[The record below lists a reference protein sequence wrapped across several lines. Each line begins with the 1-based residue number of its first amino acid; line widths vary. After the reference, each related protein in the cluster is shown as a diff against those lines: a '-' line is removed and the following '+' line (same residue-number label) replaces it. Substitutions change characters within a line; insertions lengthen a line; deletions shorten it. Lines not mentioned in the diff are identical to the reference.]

1 MFYIC
6 AADSSIVAAASS
18 YTAFTQMFA
27 WPAYKP
33 LAFQRPHLPLP
44 MPPCV
49 PLQLAYQDST
59 QAQLGGLEPFEFAPL
74 PPAPHSRHSSN
85 VPSAW
90 GPLGA
95 GAPAADAA
103 AAAAAAMAHRLP
115 LLEEEESAGMA
126 ASLQQA
132 AQAAAPQRQEEQ
144 QDGAAGWEQYDRAHP
159 VPGVPT
165 VQHDGRLGVRQS
177 LMDLEPLP
185 DGELGYEQQLGGSP
199 CGGSHQRSSSGG
211 SGSLGGDGSSRLA
224 HSSGEQSG
232 ASLPLDRSALA
243 CSSGSGEEQAA
254 EPAAPA
260 HFDPLGAVPHPESA
274 SQEEQPAKEQ
284 QQQQQGWAGDLLSL
298 GEHGGGAPGNQAA
311 TSSSA
316 AVRSQLEDL
325 LL

>member
-1 MFYIC
+1 MHC
-6 AADSSIVAAASS
+6 AAPCWLDAPTHAR
-18 YTAFTQMFA
+18 AFCAA
-27 WPAYKP
+27 WPHTTHHSD
-33 LAFQRPHLPLP
+33 LALLPALP
-44 MPPCV
+44 AP
-49 PLQLAYQDST
+49 QLAYRDST
-59 QAQLGGLEPFEFAPL
+59 QAQLGGLEPFEFTPL

-85 VPSAW
+85 VPTAW

-115 LLEEEESAGMA
+115 LLEEESSAGMA

-132 AQAAAPQRQEEQ
+132 AEATQRQEARQEA
-144 QDGAAGWEQYDRAHP
+144 AAGWEQYDRAHP

-185 DGELGYEQQLGGSP
+185 DGEAYEQQPGGSP
-199 CGGSHQRSSSGG
+199 GGGNHQRSSSGG
-211 SGSLGGDGSSRLA
+211 SGSLGLGGGSSSRLA
-224 HSSGEQSG
+224 QISGEPSTISQ
-232 ASLPLDRSALA
+232 PLDRGALA

-254 EPAAPA
+254 EPAPPA
-260 HFDPLGAVPHPESA
+260 HFDPLGAVPHPA
-274 SQEEQPAKEQ
+274 SGGQEQ
-284 QQQQQGWAGDLLSL
+284 QQGQAWAGGDLLCL
-298 GEHGGGAPGNQAA
+298 GEEDGGAAA
-311 TSSSA
+311 SKPASSGSA